1 VTLTAELTVTVETT
15 IDAEAIDAF
24 YALYAAAFGPLS
36 TLAAARHLLTAEEFA
51 EEMTDERIDKY
62 VVRDEHGVPIALT
75 TIATDLT
82 AVPWI
87 SPEFYAERYPEQYA
101 RSAVYYLGYTLV
113 RPEHAG
119 RRVFTMMI
127 ERVERRMAEE
137 RAVCGLDVCAYNDG
151 RQIGR
156 HLAGLGA
163 SAGAR
168 VERLDVQTYYAANF
182 A

>member
-1 VTLTAELTVTVETT
+1 MMIT
-15 IDAEAIDAF
+15 IERSIDGAAIDDF
-24 YALYAAAFGPLS
+24 YALYVAAFGPLR
-36 TLAAARHLLTAEEFA
+36 TRAAARHLLSAEEFA
-51 EEMTDERIDKY
+51 GEMTDGRIDKY
-62 VVRDEHGVPIALT
+62 VVWEGGRPIALT
-75 TIATDLT
+75 TVVTDLT

-87 SPEFYAERYPEQYA
+87 SPDYYAASYPEQFA
-101 RSAVYYLGYTLV
+101 RGAVYYLGYTLV

-127 ERVERRMAEE
+127 ERVERKMADE
-137 RAVCGLDVCAYNDG
+137 RAVCGLDVCAYNDD

-163 SAGAR
+163 SAGVT